1 MLSYKS
7 LLVVCGVAGWL
18 VLNIYGCQQTDKTN
32 KSEPAST
39 VESKYIGSTQCKS
52 CHQSEFDEWQQS
64 HHYIA
69 MQPANDR
76 TVLGDFNNTIF
87 IADGVTSRFYKKEG
101 SFYINT
107 QGSDGKNND
116 YKVLYTFG
124 FFPLQQYLISFPGGR
139 MQTTRLSWDSR
150 EKKWFNQRAG
160 EKIYHKDWLHWTGNA
175 QNWNTM
181 CASCHSTNLQK
192 NYEFETDTYHTT
204 WSEVNV
210 ACESCH
216 GPGGKHADFVKTD
229 AYIKGERLNN
239 SGLQYAKSDNAS
251 SQLNTCAPCH
261 ARKSDIVQKVLNNG
275 ELMDNIIPQNIS
287 NEYYYADGQIRDEN
301 YEFGS
306 FSQSK
311 MFHNNVRCSN
321 CHNPHSGKLI
331 SQGNAL
337 CLNCHEP
344 KYNSEAHHFH
354 TLNTQSAECI
364 NCHMPQK
371 TYMGNDHRRDHSFR
385 IPRPDQSVL
394 YGTPNTCT
402 SCHSNKT
409 NKWAA
414 DAVIKWYGPKRA
426 YHFSD
431 DLLPGSKLNATS
443 EKHLSKLIRDTS
455 QPEIARATAIYYLGN
470 IHTEQSIKSLL
481 YAFSDAKPMV
491 RYQAIRS
498 AQNFPYNLWI
508 QEVMPL
514 LQDKVRANRIAAAD
528 LFQRIPT
535 NEIPT
540 QTMPIFQSAKN
551 ELEAYVLYQRDFA
564 LGNVIA
570 GDYFMKN
577 TEYTKAITHYQRSL
591 QKDSLLNYSR
601 LNLSS
606 ALSATGRNDEAL
618 KVLKMAATID
628 NKNSRVYYNLALL
641 NNEMGQQ
648 KDALHSFEM
657 ALKTGGNDPNLYY
670 NYGLLLWQIG
680 DVKKAEQELLKGW
693 KQWPLVEN
701 LNYALATFYIQQNK
715 TNKALFHA
723 KTLWKIAP
731 TNPNYSQ
738 IFSKVGIY

>member
-1 MLSYKS
+1 MMSSKS
-7 LLVVCGVAGWL
+7 LLVLCGILGWL
-18 VLNIYGCQQTDKTN
+18 LLNIFACQSTDSPNESVSSETN
-32 KSEPAST
+32 QAQF
-39 VESKYIGSTQCKS
+39 IGSAECKS

-64 HHYIA
+64 HHYMA
-69 MQPANDR
+69 MQRANDT
-76 TVLGDFNNTIF
+76 TVLGDFNNIMF

-101 SFYINT
+101 SYYINT

-150 EKKWFNQRAG
+150 EKKWFNQLAG

-192 NYEFETDTYHTT
+192 NYEFETDTYNTT

-216 GPGGKHADFVKTD
+216 GPGNKHADFIKTD
-229 AYIKGERLNN
+229 AYIKGERINN

-331 SQGNAL
+331 SQGNTL
-337 CLNCHEP
+337 CLNCHDP

-354 TLNTQSAECI
+354 TLNTQSAECV

-394 YGTPNTCT
+394 YGTPNSCT
-402 SCHSNKT
+402 SCHNNKT

-414 DAVIKWYGPKRA
+414 DFVIKWYGPKRA

-470 IHTEQSIKSLL
+470 IQTEQSIKSIS
-481 YAFSDAKPMV
+481 YAFADAKPMV

-498 AQNFPYNLWI
+498 VQNFPYNLWI
-508 QEVMPL
+508 QKVMPL

-528 LFQRIPT
+528 LFQRIPP
-535 NEIPT
+535 NEIPI
-540 QTMPIFQSAKN
+540 QTVPIFQSAKK

-564 LGNVIA
+564 LGNAIA

-577 TEYTKAITHYQRSL
+577 NEYTKAITHYQRSL

-606 ALSATGRNDEAL
+606 ALSANGRNDEAL

-628 NKNSRVYYNLALL
+628 NKNPRVHYNLALL
-641 NNEMGQQ
+641 KNEMGQQ
-648 KDALHSFEM
+648 KDALQSFEM
-657 ALKTGGNDPNLYY
+657 ALKNGGNDANLYY
-670 NYGLLLWQIG
+670 NYGILLWQIG
-680 DVKKAEQELLKGW
+680 DLKKAEQELLKGW
-693 KQWPLVEN
+693 KQWPLFEN
-701 LNYALATFYIQQNK
+701 LNYALATFYIQQNITK
-715 TNKALFHA
+715 KALFHA
-723 KTLWKIAP
+723 NTLWKIAP

-738 IFSKVGIY
+738 IFSEVGIY